1 MLGPS
6 QAGVG
11 LGVRTDSTRTRSD
24 QVPSPQNPA
33 GAALRANTRVLRAST
48 AWCGPGPLHPLQLLP
63 VTMCC
68 CFWNTQSV
76 LLSQGLRSC
85 HFLCLECSLFGPRH
99 VCLTFQVTTTLYRI
113 VPPLLPAPIPTTVCF
128 KRRKTNKQTYYYGEF
143 QTQTKVEN
151 SLMSF
156 RVRIHHPASVINHRS
171 SSCFLFTPVH
181 WPFVLKCF
189 DPRHRFIL
197 QEIFVALYLFIVYP
211 ILHPTPQVPSIRL
224 GRLFFLFFS
233 GLFCLLLYIQHLVQC
248 LVT

>member
-1 MLGPS
+1 MRGRGGRGPS
-6 QAGVG
+6 AGPQPSWCG
-11 LGVRTDSTRTRSD
+11 TEGVRTDSTRTRSD

-48 AWCGPGPLHPLQLLP
+48 AWCGPAPLHPLQLLP

-128 KRRKTNKQTYYYGEF
+128 KREEKQTNLLLWRISNTNQSGEQF
-143 QTQTKVEN
+143 NELPCT
-151 SLMSF
+151 
-156 RVRIHHPASVINHRS
+156 HS
-171 SSCFLFTPVH
+171 SS
-181 WPFVLKCF
+181 
-189 DPRHRFIL
+189 
-197 QEIFVALYLFIVYP
+197 
-211 ILHPTPQVPSIRL
+211 S
-224 GRLFFLFFS
+224 FS
-233 GLFCLLLYIQHLVQC
+233 N
-248 LVT
+248 